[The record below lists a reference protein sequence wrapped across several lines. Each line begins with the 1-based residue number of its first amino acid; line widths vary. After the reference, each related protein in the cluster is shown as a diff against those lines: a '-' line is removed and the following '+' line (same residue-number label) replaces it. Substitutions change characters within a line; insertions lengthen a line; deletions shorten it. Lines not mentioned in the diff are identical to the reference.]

1 MSCQYI
7 TVDKYFKTKI
17 MHIEFVK
24 LFYAHRDYERKTI
37 KLCFGTNFQMKCLQ
51 TLISSFFFQSPDV
64 ADALLNA
71 ASLQKGARIK

>member
-24 LFYAHRDYERKTI
+24 LFYAHYERKTI